1 LFHTVFDISAHA
13 LLSPHLPATAT
24 AEGIIIVLAVVL
36 TFVFAKLSWKYFEK
50 PLIDRA
56 HEFRT

>member
-1 LFHTVFDISAHA
+1 
-13 LLSPHLPATAT
+13 
-24 AEGIIIVLAVVL
+24 VVL